1 MKKPIDDRVK
11 LPLLFK
17 HLLISVVGITGVY
30 YTLKGG
36 AEPNY
41 TDSLIIFLLAIFS
54 GCATFGLFSI
64 LAILKQGGSFKDVF
78 KKLIDNIDIVFKDD
92 NRNER
97 K

>member
-1 MKKPIDDRVK
+1 MKKPIDDRVE

-17 HLLISVVGITGVY
+17 HLLISVIGISGLAFVI
-30 YTLKGG
+30 KGG
-36 AEPNY
+36 EQPDY
-41 TDSLIIFLLAIFS
+41 TDSLIVFSLAIFS

-64 LAILKQGGSFKDVF
+64 LAILKQGGNIKDVI

-92 NRNER
+92 NRNKR

>member
-1 MKKPIDDRVK
+1 MKKPIDDRVEM
-11 LPLLFK
+11 PLLFK
-17 HLLISVVGITGVY
+17 HLIISVIGISGIALV
-30 YTLKGG
+30 LKGDSPPDY
-36 AEPNY
+36 A
-41 TDSLIIFLLAIFS
+41 DSLIVFLLAIFS

-78 KKLIDNIDIVFKDD
+78 KKLINNIDIVFKDD

>member
-30 YTLKGG
+30 YTLKG
-36 AEPNY
+36 ESQPNY

-54 GCATFGLFSI
+54 GLATYGLFSI
-64 LAILKQGGSFKDVF
+64 LAILKKGGSFKDVINNF
-78 KKLIDNIDIVFKDD
+78 IDNIDIVFKDD
-92 NRNER
+92 SRN
-97 K
+97 